1 MSVDEFIK
9 MLDDPAVKERLR
21 KILVDDTVS
30 KVPLS
35 PSGSDFAQNEAN
47 DKLKAEHDEFQY
59 ESDELNQRINKLTEE
74 KDEMEELIRRLKVL
88 FFGVDNQATQSEV
101 VDEAEKIQ
109 VNEVKS
115 RNEVEALRN
124 TLTVAQSKIEKSNED
139 ALRFQAE
146 LDAANY
152 KLQWYRDNFSED
164 IKVDAIYKDLSEA
177 TKSSLSGIFKSTTP
191 SGLIACG
198 IQDKNIGNLWEY
210 AKNEVVNGKN
220 PDVTKINEIFEI
232 LFARF
237 TLAFPMYEIQQ
248 VKLGDDFD
256 TQSHIK
262 HNTSRNA
269 SGVIEAV
276 LLRGYLNTKTG
287 KVLKPSI
294 VVL

>member
-59 ESDELNQRINKLTEE
+59 ESDELNQRMNKLTEE

-139 ALRFQAE
+139 AVRFQAE

-198 IQDKNIGNLWEY
+198 IQEKNIGNLWEY

>member
-35 PSGSDFAQNEAN
+35 PSGSYFAQNEAN

-59 ESDELNQRINKLTEE
+59 ESDELNQRMNKLIEE

-88 FFGVDNQATQSEV
+88 FFGFDSQATQSEV

-109 VNEVKS
+109 VNEIKS

-124 TLTVAQSKIEKSNED
+124 TLTVAQNKIEKSNED
-139 ALRFQAE
+139 ALKSQAE
-146 LDAANY
+146 LDAAND

-198 IQDKNIGNLWEY
+198 IQEKNIGNLWEY

-220 PDVTKINEIFEI
+220 PDVAKINEIFEI

-276 LLRGYLNTKTG
+276 LLRGYLNTKTD
-287 KVLKPSI
+287 KIIKPSI
-294 VVL
+294 VLL